1 MKKQIWLFLLLTY
14 GMSWS
19 VWITAQ
25 FFGAGPDHGEYI
37 VAFGSAGPALA
48 AILLSRRGPDN
59 LVKPRFGRFV
69 FFTAIWLVAW
79 PVYVVNDNL
88 RGIHAPNS
96 LTYYSLVGLLAMI
109 PAWIL
114 SGAFTRDARVGELL
128 GNFTRPANWRWQAFA
143 FFFWPIILLV
153 PGAIVY
159 LLHGPLVTPRHDGSL
174 RLLALYA
181 VISFLSNF
189 LFTAALEEPGW
200 RGYLLPQLQHRFS
213 PLLASLFVWLPWAV
227 WHAPLDFHRPLRF
240 TLVQYLLIRVVF
252 LIPMSVIMT
261 WLYNRSRGNL
271 LAVTIFHTSMN
282 TFPFVLPYSPAAF
295 GLIMVFAVVVIL
307 TDRMWRGNVRP
318 ASCVS
323 AMLAASPL
331 SAE

>member
-1 MKKQIWLFLLLTY
+1 MKKQIWLFILLAY
-14 GMSWS
+14 GMTWS

-48 AILLSRRGPDN
+48 AIFLSRRGPDN
-59 LVKPRFGRFV
+59 FVERGFSRFV
-69 FFTAIWLVAW
+69 FFAAIWLVAW
-79 PVYVVNDNL
+79 PIYVVNDNL
-88 RGIHAPNS
+88 RGVHAPNS
-96 LTYYSLVGLLAMI
+96 LAYYSLVGLLAMI

-114 SGAFTRDARVGELL
+114 SGVFTRDAGVRELL
-128 GNFTRPANWRWQAFA
+128 GTFTRPANWRWQAFA

-159 LLHGPLVTPRHDGSL
+159 LFGGPLVRPRHHGSL
-174 RLLALYA
+174 GLFALYA
-181 VISFLSNF
+181 VISFLSSF

-200 RGYLLPQLQHRFS
+200 RGYLLPQLQHRFP
-213 PLLASLFVWLPWAV
+213 PLLASLFVWLSWAV
-227 WHAPLDFHRPLRF
+227 WHAPLDFHRPFRF

-252 LIPMSVIMT
+252 LIPTSVIMT
-261 WLYNRSRGNL
+261 WLYNRSGGSL
-271 LAVTIFHTSMN
+271 LAVTIFHTAMN

-295 GLIMVFAVVVIL
+295 GLIIVFAVVVIF
-307 TDRMWRGNVRP
+307 TDLMWRGNLRP
-318 ASCVS
+318 ASSV
-323 AMLAASPL
+323 AAVPAACPL